1 MELATIFTDKG
12 KINISRMT
20 LESLIHSVLKDIK
33 GVVSPK
39 KTILKE
45 FSKKLAK
52 TAQSKMD
59 GVNQEIRIEIKPETI
74 IINLF
79 LVVHYGIRIP
89 DLTWEIQ
96 AKVKE
101 KLKEMTGLDINT
113 INIHINGIS
122 YPNKN
127 KNKDI
132 IKNKDNLVIPEMFV
146 KIF

>member
-1 MELATIFTDKG
+1 
-12 KINISRMT
+12 
-20 LESLIHSVLKDIK
+20 
-33 GVVSPK
+33 
-39 KTILKE
+39 
-45 FSKKLAK
+45 
-52 TAQSKMD
+52 MD

>member
-1 MELATIFTDKG
+1 MELATIFTGKG

-33 GVVSPK
+33 GVVGPK

-52 TAQSKMD
+52 TTQSKKD
-59 GVNQEIRIEIKPETI
+59 AANQEIRIEIKPDTI
-74 IINLF
+74 IVNLF

-101 KLKEMTGLDINT
+101 KLKEITGLDINT
-113 INIHINGIS
+113 INVHINGIS
-122 YPNKN
+122 YPNKHKKN
-127 KNKDI
+127 NINNNKD
-132 IKNKDNLVIPEMFV
+132 KLVIPEMFV

>member
-1 MELATIFTDKG
+1 MELATIYTDKG

-20 LESLIHSVLKDIK
+20 LESLIHSVLKNIK
-33 GVVSPK
+33 GVVGPK
-39 KTILKE
+39 KTVLRE
-45 FSKKLAK
+45 FNKKLAK
-52 TAQSKMD
+52 TAQSKKD
-59 GVNQEIRIEIKPETI
+59 GVNQEIRIEIKPNTI

-101 KLKEMTGLDINT
+101 KLKEITGLEINT
-113 INIHINGIS
+113 INVHINGIS

-127 KNKDI
+127 KVIDKKKD
-132 IKNKDNLVIPEMFV
+132 KLVIPEMFV

>member
-1 MELATIFTDKG
+1 MELATIFTGKG

-33 GVVSPK
+33 GVVGPK

-52 TAQSKMD
+52 TTQSKKD
-59 GVNQEIRIEIKPETI
+59 AANQEIRIEIKPDTI
-74 IINLF
+74 IVNLF
-79 LVVHYGIRIP
+79 LVVQYGIRIP

-101 KLKEMTGLDINT
+101 KLKEITGLDINT
-113 INIHINGIS
+113 INVHINGIS
-122 YPNKN
+122 YPNKHKKN
-127 KNKDI
+127 NINNNKD
-132 IKNKDNLVIPEMFV
+132 KLVIPEMFV

>member
-1 MELATIFTDKG
+1 MELATIYTDKG

-20 LESLIHSVLKDIK
+20 LEFLIHSVLNNIK
-33 GVVSPK
+33 GVVGPN
-39 KTILKE
+39 KTVLRE
-45 FSKKLAK
+45 FSKKLTK
-52 TAQSKMD
+52 TAQSKKD
-59 GVNQEIRIEIKPETI
+59 GVNQEIRIEIKPDTI

-96 AKVKE
+96 TKVKE
-101 KLKEMTGLDINT
+101 KLKEITGLEINT
-113 INIHINGIS
+113 INVHINGIS

-127 KNKDI
+127 KLNDKKKDM
-132 IKNKDNLVIPEMFV
+132 LVIPEMFV

>member
-1 MELATIFTDKG
+1 MELATIYTDKG

-20 LESLIHSVLKDIK
+20 LEFLIHSVLNNIK
-33 GVVSPK
+33 GVVGPN
-39 KTILKE
+39 KTVLRE

-52 TAQSKMD
+52 TAQSKKD
-59 GVNQEIRIEIKPETI
+59 GVNQEIRIEIKPDTI

-96 AKVKE
+96 TKVKE
-101 KLKEMTGLDINT
+101 KLKEITGLEINT
-113 INIHINGIS
+113 INVHINGIS

-127 KNKDI
+127 KLNDKKKDM
-132 IKNKDNLVIPEMFV
+132 LVIPEMFV